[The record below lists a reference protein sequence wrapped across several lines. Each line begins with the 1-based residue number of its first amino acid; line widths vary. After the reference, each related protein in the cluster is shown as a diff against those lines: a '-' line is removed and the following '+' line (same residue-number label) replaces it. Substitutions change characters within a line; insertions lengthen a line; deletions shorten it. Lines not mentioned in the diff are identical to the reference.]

1 VVGLVGLI
9 PDDTESE
16 LEPLV
21 VSEPYRGLGIGKQ
34 LAGTVIAT
42 ARTRGLPQLKVRP
55 VARNELAI
63 RFFHE
68 MGFGILGHIELFM
81 DFDPVDSQ
89 GWRSGERLA
98 SRDFRV

>member
-1 VVGLVGLI
+1 
-9 PDDTESE
+9 
-16 LEPLV
+16 
-21 VSEPYRGLGIGKQ
+21 
-34 LAGTVIAT
+34 
-42 ARTRGLPQLKVRP
+42 
-55 VARNELAI
+55 
-63 RFFHE
+63 